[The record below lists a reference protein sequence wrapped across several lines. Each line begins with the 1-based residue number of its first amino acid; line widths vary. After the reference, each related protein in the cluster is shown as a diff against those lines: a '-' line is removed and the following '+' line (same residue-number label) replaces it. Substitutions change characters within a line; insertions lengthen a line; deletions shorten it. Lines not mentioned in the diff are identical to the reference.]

1 VRESPVGSAFARA
14 RRLFAGVALGAVWAS
29 GAACAGD
36 GGSDITVAY
45 RGDIAAYREL
55 VRVRIDA
62 NHEGRVVIPDFPS
75 AAAPKP
81 IATSGAMQVVVS
93 VKTAGDTVLAR
104 DSLPPIELAPRTSY
118 GMNVVLSTRRPPQT
132 RCSGAWRATPLASS
146 ATDSLYVSLTAEP
159 RGSAPRCDD

>member
-1 VRESPVGSAFARA
+1 MRKGARGRDRIA
-14 RRLFAGVALGAVWAS
+14 ATLGALALALAGAS
-29 GAACAGD
+29 GSGCAGD

-45 RGDIAAYREL
+45 RGDIAGYREL
-55 VRVRIDA
+55 VRVRVDA

-75 AAAPKP
+75 AAAPTP

-104 DSLPPIELAPRTSY
+104 DSLPPTELAPRISY
-118 GMNVVLSTRRPPQT
+118 GVNVVLSTRRPPQT
-132 RCSGAWRATPLASS
+132 RCSGDWRATPLASS

-159 RGSAPRCDD
+159 RGHPPSCDD

>member
-1 VRESPVGSAFARA
+1 VSIASVGRTSIAAT
-14 RRLFAGVALGAVWAS
+14 LAGLALAGTL
-29 GAACAGD
+29 GTGCAANS
-36 GGSDITVAY
+36 GSDITVAY

-75 AAAPKP
+75 AAAARP

-93 VKTAGDTVLAR
+93 VKTGADSLLAR
-104 DSLPPIELAPRTSY
+104 DSLPPTELAPRTSY
-118 GMNVVLSTRRPPQT
+118 IVSVVLSTRRPPET
-132 RCSGAWRATPLASS
+132 RCSGAWRATPIVSS

-159 RGSAPRCDD
+159 RGHPPRCDD